1 MEIFI
6 SGSQVCEKKNTFGL
20 GVFSNTYFQEPGSP
34 WGTEFRPG
42 PLLWW
47 GKCLLAKG
55 LGSPS
60 TAFVPSVDMSWV
72 GSEHLRR
79 ATHPCWRHL
88 WDTPTCP
95 TPTPPLLSQCE
106 DTTPFTGLSLN
117 VQVEKVAKWLHW
129 YSSQNPLTS
138 NPACTTHHI
147 CNMRSY
153 FGGVIAKGNRR
164 VVILQLCAQ
173 VGYILRRHIPWRWG
187 WRGIYLYKH
196 SGKASAWDKMIVMTL
211 WGTQLNKDLSFLNKK

>member
-1 MEIFI
+1 MFKCCIWETW
-6 SGSQVCEKKNTFGL
+6 SQLITSP
-20 GVFSNTYFQEPGSP
+20 FSKPILLFPWSIPLEVSP
-34 WGTEFRPG
+34 KHTILVQHHGRG
-42 PLLWW
+42 PSS
-47 GKCLLAKG
+47 KIT
-55 LGSPS
+55 SQY
-60 TAFVPSVDMSWV
+60 
-72 GSEHLRR
+72 
-79 ATHPCWRHL
+79 
-88 WDTPTCP
+88 
-95 TPTPPLLSQCE
+95 LLSQS
-106 DTTPFTGLSLN
+106 TPSTSYWSLCSLGLRMANRMLLGGALGIKACGKEQDGSDRD

-211 WGTQLNKDLSFLNKK
+211 WGTQLNKVLSFLNKK